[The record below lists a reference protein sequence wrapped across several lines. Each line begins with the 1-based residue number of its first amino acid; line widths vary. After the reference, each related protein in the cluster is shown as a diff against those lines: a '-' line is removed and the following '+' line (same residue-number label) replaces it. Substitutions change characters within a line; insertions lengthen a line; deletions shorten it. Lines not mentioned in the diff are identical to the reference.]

1 MQSITGMEWLKKQ
14 IEELEVTS
22 SAFKEQI
29 KQITQIDPETYN
41 EFRAIKRLK
50 YLFIKRNKYL

>member
-1 MQSITGMEWLKKQ
+1 MEWLKKQ

-29 KQITQIDPETYN
+29 KQITQIDPETEN